1 MRARWRLLGV
11 LATLVLVLPAGSCSG
26 GPSTPSGLIRIA
38 TGSPAGVYYLY
49 GQAIA
54 SLITQQ
60 WPGAEARVLTTTA
73 SAENLQLLVVGKA
86 DVGFSQA
93 DIAAS
98 GGLPESLVAL
108 ARLYDDYVHVVVPAR
123 APVRTIADLRG
134 RWVSMGPSG
143 SGTEITATRLLTV
156 GGLSPVTD
164 VRPVHLDLEASVT
177 ALRQGSIDA
186 FFYSGGLPVDAIA
199 ALARDIPIRL
209 LDLGAYVGQLRRQFG
224 EHYSERVIPRST
236 YGTPPVATIGLANY
250 LVVRQDM
257 PEDLAYA
264 LTRLIFDGRDA
275 LARAHPTGA
284 RLNIRSA
291 VDTYPLAL
299 HPGAVRF
306 YRERKI

>member
-26 GPSTPSGLIRIA
+26 GPSLPGGLVRIA
-38 TGSPAGVYYLY
+38 TGSPGGVYYLY

-54 SLITQQ
+54 GLIAQH
-60 WPGAEARVLTTTA
+60 WPNAEPRVLTTTA
-73 SAENLQLLVVGKA
+73 SAENLQLLLVGKV

-93 DIAAS
+93 DVAAS

-108 ARLYDDYVHVVVPAR
+108 ARLYDDYVHLVVPAQ

-134 RWVSMGPSG
+134 RRVSVGPAG

-156 GGLSPVTD
+156 GGLSPVAD
-164 VRPVHLDLEASVT
+164 LRPLHMDLEESVT
-177 ALRQGSIDA
+177 ALRQGTIDA
-186 FFYSGGLPVDAIA
+186 FFYSGGLPVDPIA

-224 EHYSERVIPRST
+224 EHYAERVIPRST
-236 YGTPPVATIGLANY
+236 YGTPPVATVGLANY

-257 PEDLAYA
+257 PEDLAYG
-264 LTRLIFDGRDA
+264 LTRLIFDGRDVI
-275 LARAHPTGA
+275 ARAHPTGA